1 MTLVAGRVLGAS
13 GTPLAEARVAFAEAP
28 VPVPDIAA
36 VTGPDGRFAL
46 SAPAPGRY
54 VVLGAADGHVP
65 GQVAVDV
72 RGERAVVELT
82 LAEEDA

>member
-13 GTPLAEARVAFAEAP
+13 GIPLPEARVAFAEAP

-36 VTGPDGRFAL
+36 VTGADGRFAL

-54 VVLGAADGHVP
+54 VVVAAADGHVTA
-65 GQVAVDV
+65 QVALDV
-72 RGERAVVELT
+72 CDERTEVEIT